1 MSARRK
7 LVGLALSFVAGTA
20 SACTVGAAIPVGQA
34 EIYSAGPV
42 VVPYSAPQTYYAGH
56 PVYWYGDRW
65 VYRDSGRWYA
75 YRYEPQELYRYRTV
89 RVAPPAYAPPPPA
102 YAPPAYPPPAVHV
115 H

>member
-42 VVPYSAPQTYYAGH
+42 VVPYSAPQTPAM
-56 PVYWYGDRW
+56 
-65 VYRDSGRWYA
+65 A
-75 YRYEPQELYRYRTV
+75 LEITK
-89 RVAPPAYAPPPPA
+89 APIL
-102 YAPPAYPPPAVHV
+102 
-115 H
+115 